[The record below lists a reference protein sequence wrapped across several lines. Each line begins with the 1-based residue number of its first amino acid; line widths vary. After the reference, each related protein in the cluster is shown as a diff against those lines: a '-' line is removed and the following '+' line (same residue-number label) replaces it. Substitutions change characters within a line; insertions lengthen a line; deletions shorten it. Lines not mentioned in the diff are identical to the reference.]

1 MNLSL
6 LSGAMEYYL
15 IANINMYQYILFNKS
30 QNFDSADTK
39 RFTVITHYWD
49 QDIEREVILE
59 IELRVL
65 LLWCWGHY
73 LLSLLVEKVNQ

>member
-15 IANINMYQYILFNKS
+15 IANINLYQYILFNQS
-30 QNFDSADTK
+30 RNFDSADTK
-39 RFTVITHYWD
+39 RFTVITHYWG

-65 LLWCWGHY
+65 LWCWGHY
-73 LLSLLVEKVNQ
+73 LLHSALVEKVNQ